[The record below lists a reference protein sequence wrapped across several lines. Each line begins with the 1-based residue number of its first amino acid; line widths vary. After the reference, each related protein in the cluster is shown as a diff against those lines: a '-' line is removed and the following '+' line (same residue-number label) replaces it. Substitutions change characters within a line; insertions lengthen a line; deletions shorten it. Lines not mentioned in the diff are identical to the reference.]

1 MFRVCD
7 KETGEVV
14 YETNNIQDLSDYL
27 YNKEIK
33 GITAQ
38 AAQGIWKK

>member
-27 YNKEIK
+27 YDKKIK
-33 GITAQ
+33 GITAY
-38 AAQGIWKK
+38 AAEGIWKK

>member
-1 MFRVCD
+1 MFRVRD

-27 YNKEIK
+27 YDKKIKEIK
-33 GITAQ
+33 AY
-38 AAQGIWKK
+38 AAEGIWKK